1 MRATSSWSRDSER
14 VVNPTRSA
22 NRTVTVRRS
31 SVIAPTVSGLPQY
44 PQNRKRSGLSSRHL
58 GQINTAK
65 GWVPILEEWV
75 RAVGNTSSRPGTLH
89 PMHASPVSVSL
100 ITVATAG
107 PSSEAAYVNRQ
118 SERAKPFKTT
128 ATAHSQAGEAQR
140 SPPPDLGPPPG
151 YARARPPGCLLD
163 QVGRAA

>member
-65 GWVPILEEWV
+65 GWVPILEKWDAGRGQHVESTRHV
-75 RAVGNTSSRPGTLH
+75 TPYARF
-89 PMHASPVSVSL
+89 ASLGITHYRSHGRSFERGSL
-100 ITVATAG
+100 CQPA
-107 PSSEAAYVNRQ
+107 
-118 SERAKPFKTT
+118 ERAGQ
-128 ATAHSQAGEAQR
+128 AVQDDSNGSQPGR
-140 SPPPDLGPPPG
+140 GSPTVSPT
-151 YARARPPGCLLD
+151 
-163 QVGRAA
+163 